1 MPIEEHPLLAPPLD
15 SCRQNLRLDIA
26 AFRDQL
32 SGRHGVIDTGYS
44 LLDDGT
50 LVQIRSDKVRRGA
63 DDLDAAVVRLVCESI
78 SKSDAGRELGAY
90 GTASLP

>member
-50 LVQIRSDKVRRGA
+50 LVQIRRHEVCTGT
-63 DDLDAAVVRLVCESI
+63 DDLDTAVVCLVCDCES
-78 SKSDAGRELGAY
+78 AWRAFQ
-90 GTASLP
+90 